1 MSEEK
6 KLTEEELEEIFGGYI
21 PVEPDDDDFA
31 IIKFIKEII
40 MVFNELEK
48 AGLTMDILRHM
59 AEAYK
64 TGGKEGIRKVIMQEI
79 TNPELRDL
87 LLRSLDRSKH
97 L

>member
-1 MSEEK
+1 
-6 KLTEEELEEIFGGYI
+6 
-21 PVEPDDDDFA
+21 
-31 IIKFIKEII
+31 
-40 MVFNELEK
+40 
-48 AGLTMDILRHM
+48 M